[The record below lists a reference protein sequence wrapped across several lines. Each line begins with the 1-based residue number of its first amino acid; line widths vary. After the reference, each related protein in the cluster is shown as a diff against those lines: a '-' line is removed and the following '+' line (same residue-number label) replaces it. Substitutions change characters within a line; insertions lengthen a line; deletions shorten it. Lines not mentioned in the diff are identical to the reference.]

1 MVLVGGDGHELGLCE
16 GDGLKVLRLRHVLRL
31 RVHVHHVETG
41 LVLVHRVE
49 DDLKQKKKAMMYLI

>member
-31 RVHVHHVETG
+31 RVHVHHMETG

-49 DDLKQKKKAMMYLI
+49 DDLKHNKNSMLLLI